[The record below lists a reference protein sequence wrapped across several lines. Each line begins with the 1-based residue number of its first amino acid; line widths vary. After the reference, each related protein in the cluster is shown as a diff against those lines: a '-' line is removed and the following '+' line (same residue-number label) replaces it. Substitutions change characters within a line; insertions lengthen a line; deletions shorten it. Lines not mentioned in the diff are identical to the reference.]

1 MPILAKELSKTF
13 FQANQQIEILKNINF
28 TFENNTTYALTG
40 VSGSGKTTLL
50 NLLSGLEQPTA
61 GQVLLKPSGG
71 HGTERKVPL
80 IGMVFQDDYLI
91 EELSVFENIAIS
103 GIAQNLSRKE
113 IVQNTNKLLSKVGL
127 EDRAKY
133 FPYQLSGGQRS
144 RVSLCRALLCNPD
157 FLLADEPSG
166 NLDRENAEKIAELIL
181 DFHRQLHMGVIICT
195 HDQNIYK
202 KMKIILKIEN
212 GILSYA

>member
-1 MPILAKELSKTF
+1 MPILVKELSKTF

-28 TFENNTTYALTG
+28 SFENNTTYALTG

-50 NLLSGLEQPTA
+50 NLLSGLEQPTT
-61 GQVLLKPSGG
+61 GQVLLKPSSG
-71 HGTERKVPL
+71 HGSERKAPL

-91 EELSVFENIAIS
+91 EELSVFENIALA

-113 IVQNTNKLLSKVGL
+113 IIQNTNKLLSKVGL

-181 DFHRQLHMGVIICT
+181 DFHRGLHMGVIICT

-212 GILSYA
+212 GILSLA